1 MADKNDNKEHLEF
14 GNEEKNT
21 ETRSSPELG
30 PKSENGLRTLDAGLS
45 PDEVITDDQI
55 SEQEGKRILRKVDFR
70 LIPLLS
76 VLYLIAY
83 VDRSNIGNAKI
94 AGMSDDLNLY
104 GMRYNTALTVF
115 FVPYSIFEVP
125 SNIVLKV
132 LRPSIW
138 ISLLCLAWGTVMTL
152 MGLVNSYQGL
162 VIARFFLG
170 VAEAGFFP
178 AATYLLTIWYKRYEV
193 QQRMAIFYAAASLS
207 GAFSGL
213 LAFAIEHMDGISG
226 LGGWKWIFILEGL
239 VPVAVSFSLY
249 FLLPD
254 KPETAKFLTPQEREW
269 IVNRIA
275 LQTGSGHGRVTNADK
290 IRTHHIKSAFADWR
304 IWLGII
310 PFWGCT
316 IGTYGFTATVPTV
329 LLEMGY
335 SSTNAQ
341 LLTVP
346 IYVFGLLATVVAAF
360 WSDRVQQ
367 RTPFIMGGFAIAVV
381 GFIGELAIPHPRLS
395 GVTYFFLF
403 LIAAGLYSP
412 FVCIVTL
419 IGNNLAPSSKRA
431 VGMALLSSIGN
442 MGGICGSNIYFSK
455 EAPRYPA
462 GFGTSLGISVASII
476 AAYALRV
483 IYRKENKRRDEL
495 MAREGEEGIRAQY
508 TEQELLELG
517 DLSPFYR
524 YTL

>member
-1 MADKNDNKEHLEF
+1 MAEKYDLNEHLEF

-21 ETRSSPELG
+21 GTSYSPDIEV
-30 PKSENGLRTLDAGLS
+30 KNDDGLRTLDAGLP
-45 PDEVITDDQI
+45 PDQVIAEI
-55 SEQEGKRILRKVDFR
+55 SELEGRRILRKIDYR

-76 VLYLIAY
+76 ILYLIAY

-115 FVPYSIFEVP
+115 FVPYSLFEVP
-125 SNIVLKV
+125 SNIVLKII
-132 LRPSIW
+132 RPSIW
-138 ISLLCLAWGTVMTL
+138 ISILCFAWGVVMTL
-152 MGLVNSYQGL
+152 MGIVSTYQGL

-193 QQRMAIFYAAASLS
+193 QSRMAIFYAAASLS

-213 LAFAIEHMDGISG
+213 LAFAIEHMNGISG
-226 LGGWKWIFILEGL
+226 MGGWQWIFILEGL
-239 VPVAVSFSLY
+239 VPVLVSFTLY

-254 KPETAKFLTPQEREW
+254 KPETAKFLTKEEREW
-269 IVNRIA
+269 VINRIA

-290 IRTHHIKSAFADWR
+290 IRSHHVKAAFSDWKV
-304 IWLGII
+304 WVAII
-310 PFWGCT
+310 PFWACT
-316 IGTYGFTATVPTV
+316 IGTYGFTATVPSV
-329 LLEMGY
+329 LLQMGY

-346 IYVFGLLATVVAAF
+346 IYVFGLIATVISAF

-367 RTPFIMGGFAIAVV
+367 RTPFIMGGLAIAIV
-381 GFIGELAIPHPRLS
+381 GFLAELAIPHPRLS

-419 IGNNLAPSSKRA
+419 IANNLAPSSKRA
-431 VGMALLSSIGN
+431 VGMALLSSVGN
-442 MGGICGSNIYFSK
+442 MGGICGSNIYLSK
-455 EAPRYPA
+455 EEPRYPA
-462 GFGTSLGISVASII
+462 GFGVSLGISVAGVI
-476 AAYALRV
+476 AAFVLRKA
-483 IYRKENKRRDEL
+483 YQRENRKRDERL
-495 MAREGEEGIRAQY
+495 ATEGEEGVRAKY

-517 DLSPFYR
+517 DRSPFYR